1 MAEEGT
7 QVMIADLPPLETV
20 PEIPPPNLEL
30 PEEYR
35 EICEKLLHQSI
46 SNILYNAVRKDGVSR
61 FKNFLGTDEVYF
73 QATSDLATK
82 LESMK
87 EWHFLFPPTEEMIV
101 KVATLSNAV
110 FLQNYQRT
118 GGKTSRTARYPQI
131 ALCRQYRQEEEIAP
145 FFYTKSE
152 RRSTR
157 TGLDGVRVNGF
168 VEWKDKGVVC
178 MHEVIFHIRGLR
190 QLTEITIEKWLPE
203 GERIV
208 LVSNSEVK
216 IYPQEKRII
225 QGE

>member
-1 MAEEGT
+1 
-7 QVMIADLPPLETV
+7 MIADLPPLETV
-20 PEIPPPNLEL
+20 PEIPPPSLEF

-46 SNILYNAVRKDGVSR
+46 ANILYDAVRKDGTSR

-82 LESMK
+82 MEGMK
-87 EWHFLFPPTEEMIV
+87 EWHFLFPPTEETIV

-110 FLQNYQRT
+110 FLQSYERAR
-118 GGKTSRTARYPQI
+118 GKTHRTARYPQI
-131 ALCRQYRQEEEIAP
+131 ALTKPYRQEEEIAP

-152 RRSTR
+152 RRCTR

-168 VEWKDKGVVC
+168 VEWKDNGVVC
-178 MHEVIFHIRGLR
+178 MHEVIFHIRGIH
-190 QLTEITIEKWLPE
+190 QLTEITIEKWMPG
-203 GERIV
+203 GERKV

-216 IYPQEKRII
+216 IYPPGNRII